1 MAATIKVAVYT
12 NSDDAFVAWAPS
24 EFIAGCRGFLL
35 ERARKAQASV
45 EVVENRAGFRK
56 DNPKSGEHRPSS
68 EWPFQRFNWTD
79 HAVNVGTDVRY
90 RVTAM
95 IADVGGRPYKQGIA
109 SNWTSWAQLTTD
121 AGGGF
126 SWFFNRGL
134 VLSQFVARYLKQK
147 KLTSAQFKAQLQKNV
162 DPSFRAFLEG
172 DLGTKIG
179 QMLTSAQDEDAK
191 FHAALY
197 ELADEKLEDGLIA
210 LEPHLYLILA
220 IGSDKASH

>member
-45 EVVENRAGFRK
+45 EVVENRVGFRK
-56 DNPKSGEHRPSS
+56 
-68 EWPFQRFNWTD
+68 
-79 HAVNVGTDVRY
+79 
-90 RVTAM
+90 
-95 IADVGGRPYKQGIA
+95 
-109 SNWTSWAQLTTD
+109 
-121 AGGGF
+121 
-126 SWFFNRGL
+126 
-134 VLSQFVARYLKQK
+134 
-147 KLTSAQFKAQLQKNV
+147 V

-210 LEPHLYLILA
+210 LESHLYLILA
-220 IGSDKASH
+220 NGSDKAGDGNAAARTHLNAAGIPTINRLLKSQGLGHNKFVVLSDRKGPQAV